1 MRLACFCITN
11 SFNSILFV
19 TDLARVVLL
28 FLHKYLKLYLN
39 IKICII
45 GVDWKSLTIPAC
57 LPITTD
63 FFPDKRSL
71 NNDYVLSIYTLIPDA
86 VNADFMRL
94 RAVQRKPLSTEEVFK
109 ELVSQRLAQVKFN
122 DNYSRISEL
131 IIFNF

>member
-1 MRLACFCITN
+1 MCFP
-11 SFNSILFV
+11 LF
-19 TDLARVVLL
+19 
-28 FLHKYLKLYLN
+28 FLKNIKIILN

-109 ELVSQRLAQVKFN
+109 ELVSQRLAQVCQKLN
-122 DNYSRISEL
+122 C
-131 IIFNF
+131 